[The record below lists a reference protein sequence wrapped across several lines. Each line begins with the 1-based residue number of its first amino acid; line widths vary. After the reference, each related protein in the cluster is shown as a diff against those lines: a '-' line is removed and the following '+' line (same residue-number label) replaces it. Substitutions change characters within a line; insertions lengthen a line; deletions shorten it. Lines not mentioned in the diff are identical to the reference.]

1 MSVPL
6 VALTGATGFIGR
18 HLLTELPK
26 RGYKI
31 RVLLRRP
38 TMLPPEA
45 SGAVVGDL
53 AAPRNMSDALAGV
66 DAVIHSAGRAHG
78 MSGLPEDDYR
88 AINTEATVGLA
99 RAAARAGVRRFVFL
113 SSIRA
118 QSGPVAGEVLTED
131 MEPRPTDAY
140 GRSKLDAERGL
151 ADIHIDW
158 VALRPVLV
166 YGPGVKGNMAALLKL
181 AANPLPLPFSSLPGR
196 RSLLSVDNL
205 VVAVDTVLRAAAPLR
220 RPLIVAEP
228 EALTIAEMITSLRR
242 GLGWR
247 PGLFPVPA
255 RLLRYVFAMLGRAE
269 TYERIAGSLVAS
281 AAALTALGWTPPVAT
296 RDGLAALARTA
307 GKAEETS
314 GRQMSHL

>member
-1 MSVPL
+1 MSIPL

-18 HLLTELPK
+18 HLLKELPK

-38 TMLPPEA
+38 TILPPEA

-53 AAPRNMSDALAGV
+53 AAPRNMSDALAGI
-66 DAVIHSAGRAHG
+66 DTVIHSAGLARG

-88 AINTEATVGLA
+88 AINTEATVSLA
-99 RAAARAGVRRFVFL
+99 RAAARARVRRFVFL

-118 QSGPVAGEVLTED
+118 QSGPVASEVLTED

-151 ADIHIDW
+151 ADVDIDW

-166 YGPGVKGNMAALLKL
+166 YGPGVKGNMAALVRL
-181 AANPLPLPFSSLPGR
+181 AAKPVPLPFRNLPGR

-205 VVAVDTVLRAAAPLR
+205 VEAVDIVLRTDAPLR

-228 EALTIAEMITSLRR
+228 DALTIAEMISSLRR
-242 GLGWR
+242 GLGRR
-247 PGLFPVPA
+247 PGLFPVPVP
-255 RLLRYVFAMLGRAE
+255 LLRYVFGTVGRAE
-269 TYERIAGSLVAS
+269 AYERIAGSLMVS
-281 AAALTALGWTPPVAT
+281 AAALTALGWTVPVST
-296 RDGLAALARTA
+296 QDGLAALARTA
-307 GKAEETS
+307 SQTS
-314 GRQMSHL
+314 DD

>member
-1 MSVPL
+1 MNVPL
-6 VALTGATGFIGR
+6 LALTGATGFIGR
-18 HLLTELPK
+18 HLLKELPK

-45 SGAVVGDL
+45 TSAVVGDL

-66 DAVIHSAGRAHG
+66 DAVIHSAGLAHG

-88 AINTEATVGLA
+88 SINTQATIGLA

-118 QSGPVAGEVLTED
+118 QSGPVASEVLTEG

-151 ADIHIDW
+151 ADVSIDW
-158 VALRPVLV
+158 VAMRPVLV
-166 YGPGVKGNMAALLKL
+166 YGPGVKGNMAALVKL
-181 AANPLPLPFSSLPGR
+181 AAIRLPLPFGSLPGR

-205 VVAVDTVLRAAAPLR
+205 VLAVDTVLRADVPLR

-242 GLGWR
+242 GLGRR
-247 PGLFPVPA
+247 PGLVPVPTL
-255 RLLRYVFAMLGRAE
+255 LLRHILGLLGRSE
-269 TYERIAGSLVAS
+269 TYERIAGPLMAS
-281 AAALTALGWTPPVAT
+281 AAALTALGWTPPIAT
-296 RDGLAALARTA
+296 RDALAALARAA
-307 GKAEETS
+307 GQTISTRGE
-314 GRQMSHL
+314 

>member
-1 MSVPL
+1 MNVPL

-18 HLLTELPK
+18 HLLKELPK

-53 AAPRNMSDALAGV
+53 AAPRNMSDALASV
-66 DAVIHSAGRAHG
+66 DAVVHSAGLAHA
-78 MSGLPEDDYR
+78 MSGRPEDDYR
-88 AINTEATVGLA
+88 AINTDATVGLA

-118 QSGPVAGEVLTED
+118 QSGPVANEVLTED

-151 ADIHIDW
+151 ADVSIDW
-158 VALRPVLV
+158 VAMRLVLV
-166 YGPGVKGNMAALLKL
+166 YGPGVKGNMAALVKL
-181 AANPLPLPFSSLPGR
+181 AAKPLPLPFRSLPGR
-196 RSLLSVDNL
+196 HSLLSVDNL

-228 EALTIAEMITSLRR
+228 EALTLAEMITSLRR
-242 GLGWR
+242 GLDRR
-247 PGLFPVPA
+247 PGLLPMPTPM
-255 RLLRYVFAMLGRAE
+255 LRSVFGMLGRSEA
-269 TYERIAGSLVAS
+269 YERIAGSLIVS
-281 AAALTALGWTPPVAT
+281 AAALTALGWTPRVAT
-296 RDGLAALARTA
+296 RDGLAALAGQA
-307 GKAEETS
+307 VGM
-314 GRQMSHL
+314 GGG

>member
-1 MSVPL
+1 MNVPL
-6 VALTGATGFIGR
+6 LALTGATGFIGR
-18 HLLTELPK
+18 HLLKELPR

-66 DAVIHSAGRAHG
+66 DAVIHSAGLAHG

-88 AINTEATVGLA
+88 AINTEATIGLA

-118 QSGPVAGEVLTED
+118 QSGPVASEVLTEG

-151 ADIHIDW
+151 ADVSIDW
-158 VALRPVLV
+158 VAMRPVLV
-166 YGPGVKGNMAALLKL
+166 YGPGVKGNMAALVRL
-181 AANPLPLPFSSLPGR
+181 AAKPLPLPFGSLTGR

-205 VVAVDTVLRAAAPLR
+205 VVAVDTVLRTDMPLR

-242 GLGWR
+242 GLGR
-247 PGLFPVPA
+247 RAGLVPVPA
-255 RLLRYVFAMLGRAE
+255 PLLRHILGILGRSEA
-269 TYERIAGSLVAS
+269 YERIAEPLMAS
-281 AAALTALGWTPPVAT
+281 AAALTALGWTPPIAT

-307 GKAEETS
+307 GQTMGTS
-314 GRQMSHL
+314 GG

>member
-1 MSVPL
+1 
-6 VALTGATGFIGR
+6 
-18 HLLTELPK
+18 
-26 RGYKI
+26 
-31 RVLLRRP
+31 
-38 TMLPPEA
+38 
-45 SGAVVGDL
+45 
-53 AAPRNMSDALAGV
+53 
-66 DAVIHSAGRAHG
+66 

-118 QSGPVAGEVLTED
+118 QSGPVASEVLTED

-151 ADIHIDW
+151 AEVNIDW
-158 VALRPVLV
+158 VAMRPVLV
-166 YGPGVKGNMAALLKL
+166 YGPGMKGNMAALVKL

-205 VVAVDTVLRAAAPLR
+205 VVAVDTVLRADAPLR

-242 GLGWR
+242 GLGRR
-247 PGLFPVPA
+247 PGLLPVPQP
-255 RLLRYVFAMLGRAE
+255 LLRSAFAMLGRLEA
-269 TYERIAGSLVAS
+269 YERIAGSLMAS
-281 AAALTALGWTPPVAT
+281 AAALTAVGWTPSVAT
-296 RDGLAALARTA
+296 RDGLSALARTA
-307 GKAEETS
+307 GQAGETR
-314 GRQMSHL
+314 GRQLSHL

>member
-38 TMLPPEA
+38 TILPPEA

-66 DAVIHSAGRAHG
+66 DAVIHSAGRAPG

-181 AANPLPLPFSSLPGR
+181 AATPLPLPFSSLPGR